1 MVARAEKAIMEKGVN
16 VRKKKR
22 ILFIKPNMGLVNGL
36 PYLDSGRME
45 PLTFA
50 VLKSLTPPEFEVELC
65 DDRFEA
71 VPYSTEW
78 NLVGINTEIY
88 TARRAYEIADH
99 FRELGAV
106 VVLGGYHA
114 TMVPQEAIQHADSV
128 IIGDAEVQWRSLLK
142 DYQTGNLKSFYR
154 NQFTGNRLING
165 MNIDWSVFSGKKYL
179 PIALTQF
186 SRGCPNTCEYCATG
200 TIYQKQHSCRPVRDV
215 ISELEQNGRRIVF
228 FVDDNIIANSDAAKE
243 LFRALIPL
251 KIRWTGQASLN
262 FVEDPELMDLMLKS
276 GCVGLVIGFESIS
289 RDNLKAM
296 KKNCNLP
303 YENYEQAL
311 EIIRSSGLMIWAA
324 FLMGY
329 DYETEASIQET
340 LEWILSKKFAF
351 AAFNILMPYPTTLF
365 YKRMEEEGRLL
376 YDGKWWLHDDYRFG
390 YAAFRPRN
398 MSSERL
404 TEACFNARLK
414 HNTIYQILRRAT
426 DRKTNS
432 KNLWS
437 LLTYFA
443 YNPLFRDEML
453 KKHKMILGYRGYE
466 RKEINEQAAEDGL
479 TSRFLE
485 VTRRCFTDI
494 ANYKNII

>member
-1 MVARAEKAIMEKGVN
+1 M
-16 VRKKKR
+16 RKTKR

-36 PYLDSGRME
+36 PYLDRGRME

-50 VLKSLTPPEFEVELC
+50 VLKSLTPEEFEVELC
-65 DDRFEA
+65 DDRFEP
-71 VPYSTEW
+71 VPYSKQW
-78 NLVGINTEIY
+78 DLVGINTEIY
-88 TARRAYEIADH
+88 TARRAYEIADQ
-99 FRELGAV
+99 FREQGAK

-114 TMVPQEAIQHADSV
+114 TMVPHEAIQHADSV
-128 IIGDAEVQWRSLLK
+128 IIGDAEEQWHTLLK
-142 DYQTGNLKSFYR
+142 DYQTHTLKPFYR
-154 NQFTGNRLING
+154 SQFSCNQIKG
-165 MNIDWSVFSGKKYL
+165 MHIDWSVFTGKKYL
-179 PIALTQF
+179 PVALTQF
-186 SRGCPNTCEYCATG
+186 SRGCTNSCEYCATG
-200 TIYQKQHSCRPVRDV
+200 TIYQKQHTCRPVRDV

-228 FVDDNIIANSDAAKE
+228 FVDDNIIANNDAAKE

-262 FVEDPELMDLMLKS
+262 FVEDSELMDLMMKS
-276 GCVGLVIGFESIS
+276 GCEGLVIGFESIN

-303 YENYEQAL
+303 YENYEPAI

-329 DYETEASIQET
+329 DYETETSIQET

-351 AAFNILMPYPTTLF
+351 AAFNILTPYPSTPF
-365 YKRMEEEGRLL
+365 YKRMEAENRLL

-390 YAAFRPRN
+390 HAAFKPKN
-398 MSSERL
+398 MSPERL
-404 TEACFNARLK
+404 TEACFKARMQ
-414 HNTIYQILRRAT
+414 HNTPYQIFRRAS

-432 KNLWS
+432 KDLWS

-453 KKHKMILGYRGYE
+453 KKHGMMLGYRGYE
-466 RKEINEQAAEDGL
+466 RMEGNATPAEDGL
-479 TSRFLE
+479 TSRVLE
-485 VTRRCFTDI
+485 ATRRCFTGL
-494 ANYKNII
+494 ANYKNIF